1 MVSAAQAGSAELQAA
16 LAVLARSDAAQFE
29 VMAALKYL
37 DQSEHEFRS
46 LKAGLAANITVDL
59 LATYLRRHAYLA
71 GVRLQV
77 AKSSYDDL
85 LGDVQAHAGVDLLL
99 ILPFFDN
106 LQPSWEAQLGALE
119 AGSWGPAQADYLHR
133 LALALQATQAVGQVL
148 LFGAHLL
155 DPQVAADSPQQQALE
170 AFNLGL
176 AALAAQHA
184 QVKLLETA
192 GVLARFGAQQAFD
205 TRFYFRAKSPYTA
218 GFIDHL
224 ARQVG
229 QATRSFGSHFYKVL
243 VLDCDNTLWGG
254 IVGEDGSAGLK
265 LDRYSFPGNVFWTVQ
280 QQFKALEQQGVL
292 LCLNSKN
299 NAADVDEVLSSH
311 PEMVLR
317 DQQLLA
323 KKVNWLDKPSNMR
336 ALAEQLN
343 LGLDSFVFVDD
354 SAFEI
359 EAVREQL
366 PQVRVFQVPK
376 SLQEYPMMVSRE
388 IAPLFSA
395 GGVSAQS
402 RAKTQQYRAL
412 AQASELQAAF
422 SNQQDYLRSLE
433 LKLTVHRDVI
443 DQVPRITELMGKSN
457 QFNLCTRRLLAGEVL
472 DLMHRADAT
481 VYSLSVA
488 DRLADHGLTGVLITE
503 DAGADVLVHSFLMS
517 CRVIGRGIE
526 FAVWR
531 AICADAL
538 ARGKRGLRAVYYPT
552 AKNAQV
558 ADFYDRLGLTRL
570 AQASDG
576 SHSYE
581 MNFADMQLADSEW
594 VELRNA

>member
-1 MVSAAQAGSAELQAA
+1 MVTIVRAEEQSA
-16 LAVLARSDAAQFE
+16 LAVLQRADAAQFE
-29 VMAALKYL
+29 VMAALKLL
-37 DQSEHEFRS
+37 DQSDAEFRS
-46 LKAGLAANITVDL
+46 LKLGIAANITVDL

-77 AKSSYDDL
+77 AKGSYDDL
-85 LGDVQAHAGVDLLL
+85 LGDVQVHAGVDLLL

-106 LQPSWEAQLGALE
+106 LQASWEAQLGGLE
-119 AGSWGPAQADYLHR
+119 EGAWAPAQADYLNR
-133 LALALQATQAVGQVL
+133 LGLALQGTQSIGQVL

-155 DPQVAADSPQQQALE
+155 DPQASADSPQQLALY
-170 AFNLGL
+170 AFNQGL
-176 AALAAQHA
+176 ATLAAQHA
-184 QVKLLETA
+184 QVKLIETA
-192 GVLARFGAQQAFD
+192 GALAEFGARHAFD
-205 TRFYFRAKSPYTA
+205 ARFYFRGKAPYSA
-218 GFIDHL
+218 GFIDLL
-224 ARQVG
+224 AGKVA

-254 IVGEDGSAGLK
+254 IVGEDGMAGLK

-299 NAADVDEVLSSH
+299 NPADVDEVLNSH
-311 PEMVLR
+311 PDMVLR
-317 DQQLLA
+317 DAQVLV
-323 KKVNWLDKPSNMR
+323 KKVNWMDKPSNLR

-343 LGLDSFVFVDD
+343 LGLESFVFVDD

-376 SLQEYPMMVSRE
+376 ALQDYPALVRRE
-388 IAPLFSA
+388 IAPLFIA
-395 GGVSAQS
+395 GGVNAQS

-412 AQASELQAAF
+412 AQANELQAGF
-422 SNQQDYLRSLE
+422 GTQQDYLRSLE
-433 LKLTVHRDVI
+433 LKVDLKRDCL
-443 DQVPRITELMGKSN
+443 DQVARITELMGKSN
-457 QFNLCTRRLLAGEVL
+457 QFNLSTRRLLAGEVL
-472 DLMHRADAT
+472 GLMQRADVT
-481 VYSLSVA
+481 VYSLAVS

-503 DAGADVLVHSFLMS
+503 DEGEDVVVHSFLMS

-531 AICADAL
+531 AVCADAL
-538 ARGKRGLRAVYYPT
+538 ARGKRRLRAAYHPT

-558 ADFYDRLGLTRL
+558 ADFYDRLGLTQL

-576 SHSYE
+576 SRSYE
-581 MNFADMQLADSEW
+581 IDLAGAQLADSEW